1 MTQNHWPESLLA
13 GASFGILLIYHV
25 HLTWVTTTAPERTA
39 LGKAHKLRRLWVRTI
54 MVEKEDIV
62 GIQTLRNWV
71 MAATFLATT
80 SIIINIAI
88 LNVTFQSA
96 TAVAIS
102 QNLNYLGSKSA
113 HLWTVKLLLLTMTF
127 FFAFFNFTLAIRY
140 YNHAGFMIDI
150 PVREDD
156 PDTSCMA
163 VAKVINRGARHYF
176 LGMRG
181 YYLAIPLTLWLFGP
195 LWMLGGVITLTP
207 ILYRLD
213 RTV

>member
-1 MTQNHWPESLLA
+1 
-13 GASFGILLIYHV
+13 
-25 HLTWVTTTAPERTA
+25 
-39 LGKAHKLRRLWVRTI
+39 

-62 GIQTLRNWV
+62 SIQTLRNWV

-80 SIIINIAI
+80 SIIINIAV

-96 TAVAIS
+96 TAFSIS

-113 HLWTVKLLLLTMTF
+113 QLWTIKLLMLTMTF

-150 PVREDD
+150 PVRANS
-156 PDTSCMA
+156 PDTCCRA
-163 VAKVINRGARHYF
+163 VANVINRGARHYF

-195 LWMLGGVITLTP
+195 LWMLGGVVLLTP
-207 ILYRLD
+207 ILYHLD